1 MFRLTQEISQ
11 SVLVYLEH
19 VSELKRN
26 FERLM
31 YIANFKHRDGCHA
44 ERLKLIS
51 EIRRGIELL
60 GENFDLEAYDDSD
73 PERESRENTTS

>member
-1 MFRLTQEISQ
+1 MSKCSDLHKR
-11 SVLVYLEH
+11 YLR
-19 VSELKRN
+19 VS
-26 FERLM
+26 
-31 YIANFKHRDGCHA
+31 HA